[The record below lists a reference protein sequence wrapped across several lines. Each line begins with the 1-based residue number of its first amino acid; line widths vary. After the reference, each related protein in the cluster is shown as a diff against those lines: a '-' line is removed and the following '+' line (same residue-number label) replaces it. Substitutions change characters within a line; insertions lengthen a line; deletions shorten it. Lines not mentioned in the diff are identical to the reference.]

1 MADSA
6 RSADPAVQRQLDRLT
21 MLSPGRDV
29 LGLERITALL
39 DRLGNPQDRLPP
51 VFHVAGTN
59 GKGSTCAF
67 LRAAI
72 EAAGLRAHVYSSPHL
87 VRFNERIRI
96 AGHLIDDAE
105 LAPLLAEV
113 LDGSEDIHPSFFE
126 ATTAAAFL
134 AFARHPADACVIEVG
149 LGGRLDATNVL
160 SRPAACGIAQLGI
173 DHEAFL
179 GASDVGIAGE
189 KAGIAKAGVPLVTMD
204 YRAPLAARVAEVAEA
219 AGAPVLSRR
228 EAWDA
233 AIYQGRLHY
242 RDERGKVEAA
252 LPRLPGAHQA
262 MNAALAFAMLRHQDA
277 IAIPDAALKAATGWA
292 EWPARI
298 QRLESGPLRDLLP
311 ADTPLWLDG
320 GHNPAAGE
328 TIAAHFREIG
338 ATKLHIVLGMLANKD
353 PKGLLT
359 PFAGLADSLHS
370 VVVPDHEH
378 HAPADLARIANGLGI
393 RAEPADGVADALRR
407 IAADGAQSSQV
418 LILGSLYLAGEVL
431 AANGQIPN

>member
-21 MLSPGRDV
+21 MLSPGRDI
-29 LGLERITALL
+29 LGLERITELL
-39 DRLGNPQDRLPP
+39 ERLGNPQEQLPP

-72 EAAGLRAHVYSSPHL
+72 EAAGLRVHVYSSPHL

-96 AGHLIDDAE
+96 AGHLIEDAE

-149 LGGRLDATNVL
+149 LGGRLDATNIL
-160 SRPAACGIAQLGI
+160 SHPAACGIAQLGI

-189 KAGIAKAGVPLVTMD
+189 KAGIAKHGVPLVTMD
-204 YRAPLAARVAEVAEA
+204 YRAPLAARIAEVAQGV
-219 AGAPVLSRR
+219 GAPVLARR
-228 EAWDA
+228 DAWDA
-233 AIYQGRLHY
+233 AIYQGKLHY
-242 RDERGKVEAA
+242 RDARGKVEAP

-277 IAIPDAALKAATGWA
+277 IVIPDAALKASTGWA

-298 QRLESGPLRDLLP
+298 QRLDSGPLRDLLP
-311 ADTPLWLDG
+311 ADMPLWLDG

-328 TIAAHFREIG
+328 TIAAHFREAG
-338 ATKLHIVLGMLANKD
+338 TTKLHIILGVLANKD
-353 PKGLLT
+353 PAGLLA
-359 PFAGLADSLHS
+359 PFAELAASLHS
-370 VVVPDHEH
+370 VTVPDHEH
-378 HAPADLARIANGLGI
+378 HAPADLAQIGNALGI
-393 RAEPADGVADALRR
+393 PSEPAVDVADALRR
-407 IAADGAQSSQV
+407 IAANGAESAQV

-431 AANGQIPN
+431 AANGQMPN